1 MYHNHFLLL
10 NSLLPKRIKMN
21 IIRTIIIAT
30 TIKGVKSDK
39 TDVPKAAACS
49 PVATIVFPVP
59 AVNFEDASLVRAVP
73 P

>member
-1 MYHNHFLLL
+1 
-10 NSLLPKRIKMN
+10 MN
-21 IIRTIIIAT
+21 IIRTIIMAT